1 MSKVWMVRA
10 GRDAIFIEE
19 FRDKGRVSIGWS
31 ALGSLAGYPTR
42 EDLARGVAQK
52 WPDWHKQAQAM
63 ATGQV
68 WRFKSEIQ
76 TGDTVVTYDPSLRSY
91 LIGEVTGPYTHD
103 PASAEQQNV
112 LPVRW
117 RGEVSRD
124 LLSAS
129 TKNSLG
135 AISTIFL
142 VPAEAAGDL
151 IRALTSQKPAEQPEV
166 VAAEEELI
174 AEDMQAKSLEFVKDR
189 AAKLDWDQMQRLVA
203 GLLRAMGYKTRI
215 SPAGPD
221 RGKDIIAS
229 PDGLGFES
237 PRIVVEVKH
246 RQGAMGS
253 QEIRSFLGGRHKDDK
268 GLYVSTGGF
277 TKDARYEADR
287 ASIPLSLMDIDELVE
302 ALVENYEALD
312 NETRQLLPLRRLY
325 WPLLPTSHESQ
336 WAGIEA
342 AFRR

>member
-1 MSKVWMVRA
+1 MTKTWMVRA
-10 GRDAIFIEE
+10 GRDAMFIDD
-19 FRDKGRVSIGWS
+19 FREKKRVSIGWR
-31 ALGSLAGYPTR
+31 ALGSLDAYATR
-42 EDLARGVAQK
+42 DDLARGVAKQ
-52 WPDWHKQAQAM
+52 WPEWHRQAQAM

-68 WRFKSEIQ
+68 WRFKTEILI
-76 TGDTVVTYDPSLRSY
+76 GDTVVTYDPSLRCY
-91 LIGEVTGPYTHD
+91 LVGEVIGDYAFEPT
-103 PASAEQQNV
+103 SAEQPNV
-112 LPVRW
+112 LPVSW
-117 RGEVSRD
+117 KGEVSRD
-124 LLSAS
+124 LLSAT

-142 VPAEAAGDL
+142 VPQEAAAD
-151 IRALTSQKPAEQPEV
+151 IARALTSQKPAEHPEII
-166 VAAEEELI
+166 AAEEEQI
-174 AEDMQAKSLEFVKDR
+174 AEDMQVKALEFVKDR

-277 TKDARYEADR
+277 TKDARYEAER

-302 ALVENYEALD
+302 AVIENYESLD

-325 WPLLPTSHESQ
+325 WPL
-336 WAGIEA
+336 
-342 AFRR
+342 

>member
-1 MSKVWMVRA
+1 MAKTWMVRA
-10 GRDAIFIEE
+10 GRDAIFIDE
-19 FRDKGRVSIGWS
+19 FRDRNRVSIGWS
-31 ALGSLAGYPTR
+31 ALGPLTDYATR
-42 EDLARGVAQK
+42 EDLARGVAK
-52 WPDWHKQAQAM
+52 HWPDWHRQAQAM

-68 WRFKSEIQ
+68 WRFKAEIQ
-76 TGDTVVTYDPSLRSY
+76 PGDTVVTYDPSLRSY
-91 LIGEVTGPYTHD
+91 LVGEVVGAYLFD
-103 PASAEQQNV
+103 PSSQEQPNV
-112 LPVRW
+112 LPVKW
-117 RGEVSRD
+117 SGDVSRD
-124 LLSAS
+124 LLSAT

-142 VPAEAAGDL
+142 IPPDAAADL
-151 IRALTSQKPAEQPEV
+151 ARALRSQKPAEVPEV
-166 VAAEEELI
+166 IAAEEEQI
-174 AEDMQAKSLEFVKDR
+174 AEDMQAKALEFVKDR

-287 ASIPLSLMDIDELVE
+287 AAIPLSLMDIDELVE
-302 ALVENYEALD
+302 ALIENYELLD

-325 WPLLPTSHESQ
+325 WP
-336 WAGIEA
+336 I
-342 AFRR
+342 

>member
-1 MSKVWMVRA
+1 MTKTWMVRA
-10 GRDAIFIEE
+10 GRDAMFIDD

-31 ALGSLAGYPTR
+31 ALGPLDGYLTR
-42 EDLARGVAQK
+42 DDLSRGVTK
-52 WPDWHKQAQAM
+52 RWPEWQKQAQAM

-91 LIGEVTGPYTHD
+91 LVGEVTGSYTFD
-103 PASAEQQNV
+103 PSGAEQPNV
-112 LPVRW
+112 LPVIW
-117 RGEVSRD
+117 KGEVSRD
-124 LLSAS
+124 LLSAT

-142 VPAEAAGDL
+142 IPPEAAADL
-151 IRALTSQKPAEQPEV
+151 SRALTSQKPAEQPEV
-166 VAAEEELI
+166 VAAEEEQI
-174 AEDMQAKSLEFVKDR
+174 AEDMQAKALEFVKDR
-189 AAKLDWDQMQRLVA
+189 AAKLDWEQMQRLVA
-203 GLLRAMGYKTRI
+203 GLLRAMGYKTRV
-215 SPAGPD
+215 SPSGPD
-221 RGKDIIAS
+221 RGKDIVAS

-277 TKDARYEADR
+277 TKDARYEAER

-302 ALVENYEALD
+302 AVIENYEALD

-325 WPLLPTSHESQ
+325 WPL
-336 WAGIEA
+336 
-342 AFRR
+342 

>member
-1 MSKVWMVRA
+1 MKRTWMVRA
-10 GRDAIFIEE
+10 GRDAMFIDD
-19 FRDKGRVSIGWS
+19 FREKGRVSIGWS
-31 ALGSLAGYPTR
+31 ALGTLSGYRTRDELAH
-42 EDLARGVAQK
+42 GVAQH
-52 WPDWHKQAQAM
+52 WPEWHRQAQAM

-91 LIGEVTGPYTHD
+91 LVGEVTGSYTLD
-103 PASAEQQNV
+103 PSSAEQPNV
-112 LPVRW
+112 LPVNW
-117 RGEVSRD
+117 KGEVSRD

-142 VPAEAAGDL
+142 VPPDAAADL
-151 IRALTSQKPAEQPEV
+151 ARALTSQKPAEQPEV
-166 VAAEEELI
+166 VAAEEEQI
-174 AEDMQAKSLEFVKDR
+174 AEDMQAKALEFVKDR

-253 QEIRSFLGGRHKDDK
+253 QEISSFLGGRHKDDK

-302 ALVENYEALD
+302 AIIENYEALD
-312 NETRQLLPLRRLY
+312 SETRQLLPLRRLY
-325 WPLLPTSHESQ
+325 WPL
-336 WAGIEA
+336 
-342 AFRR
+342 

>member
-1 MSKVWMVRA
+1 MKRTWMVRA
-10 GRDAIFIEE
+10 GRDAMFIEE
-19 FRDKGRVSIGWS
+19 FREKGRVSIGWS
-31 ALGSLAGYPTR
+31 ALGSLNDYTTR
-42 EDLARGVAQK
+42 DELARGIAQR
-52 WPDWHKQAQAM
+52 WPEWHKQAQAM

-76 TGDTVVTYDPSLRSY
+76 VGDTVVTYDPSLRRY
-91 LIGEVTGPYTHD
+91 LVGEVVGSYTFE
-103 PASAEQQNV
+103 PASVEQPNV
-112 LPVRW
+112 LSVNW
-117 RGEVSRD
+117 KGEVSRD
-124 LLSAS
+124 LLSAT

-142 VPAEAAGDL
+142 VPPEAAADL
-151 IRALTSQKPAEQPEV
+151 ARALTSQKPTEQPEV
-166 VAAEEELI
+166 VAAEEEQI
-174 AEDMQAKSLEFVKDR
+174 AEDMQAKALEFVKDR

-287 ASIPLSLMDIDELVE
+287 ASIPLSLMDLEELVE
-302 ALVENYEALD
+302 AVIENYEALD
-312 NETRQLLPLRRLY
+312 NETRQILPLRRLY
-325 WPLLPTSHESQ
+325 WPL
-336 WAGIEA
+336 
-342 AFRR
+342 